1 MNVRAGMLYLTVDLR
16 KIGRTVGGAP
26 SKTQTMAGGATRMPH
41 SSLTSRWC
49 GGHTEPLMPYQPFA
63 NQAYRNVIQ
72 TWLEIP
78 ALLRLV
84 PVASGCSILEVGC
97 GAGVALPRF
106 AQLCKPRRLVGLD
119 IAPELV
125 AQARERIAR
134 AGVRAE
140 LYTGD
145 VRALPFGAREF
156 DVVVDFG
163 TCYHIDRPAAA
174 LREIAR
180 VLDVGGVFIHESPL
194 AQLIAHPLRSAGRG
208 LPWHESAELA
218 GQRRALLWASR
229 RKTPSH

>member
-1 MNVRAGMLYLTVDLR
+1 
-16 KIGRTVGGAP
+16 
-26 SKTQTMAGGATRMPH
+26 
-41 SSLTSRWC
+41 
-49 GGHTEPLMPYQPFA
+49 MPYQPFA
-63 NQAYRNVIQ
+63 NQAYRNAFQ

-84 PVASGCSILEVGC
+84 PVAAGCRILEVGC

-106 AQLCKPRRLVGLD
+106 AQLCKPRRLVGVD

-125 AQARERIAR
+125 SQARERMEN

-140 LYTGD
+140 LYSAD

-180 VLDVGGVFIHESPL
+180 VLDAGGVFIHESPL
-194 AQLIAHPLRSAGRG
+194 AQLIAHPIRSAGRR
-208 LPWHESAELA
+208 LPWHESAELG
-218 GQRRALLWASR
+218 GQRRAGLWASR
-229 RKTPSH
+229 QKTLRH